1 MKYRFAIPVSLC
13 IATTGSIGTMGQ
25 AQEMKTAKSAAAFA
39 QLSSLVGEWKGV
51 DDGTDFTVTYTLV
64 ASGSTLM
71 EEFRPAGGSPMM
83 TMFSVDGDRL
93 LATHYCSALNQPNMS
108 TQAIRDPTAKSIAF
122 TLIRVTGM
130 KSPRDF
136 HNTGLEVFFDDKDH
150 VTQRWTY
157 LYNGKSGTKILHFT
171 RKLA

>member
-1 MKYRFAIPVSLC
+1 MERDELEEIGAMQNVPAGFRSILPDWGVRADGEPGYLRPGWRKPLMKYRFANPVSLC
-13 IATTGSIGTMGQ
+13 VATIGSMGTIGQT
-25 AQEMKTAKSAAAFA
+25 QEMKTAKSAAAFS

-64 ASGSTLM
+64 ASSSTLM

-108 TQAIRDPTAKSIAF
+108 TQAIRDPTDTMMRERRALLS
-122 TLIRVTGM
+122 
-130 KSPRDF
+130 
-136 HNTGLEVFFDDKDH
+136 
-150 VTQRWTY
+150 
-157 LYNGKSGTKILHFT
+157 
-171 RKLA
+171 